1 MGTSQPNRILVHL
14 NPEYIS
20 KDNPGLMEEKEFREW
35 LDAQRR
41 SIDLELTDEGTWLHN
56 KTPFAH
62 HGLIGAFNRGIE
74 LHPDTKEPIVRIGT
88 TWCYFRSR
96 MSPFIVER
104 LIAKGTLL
112 QGVQLNTGEQLTLE
126 TITPV
131 YAIGKLSFSTTCGRT
146 LRMSRR
152 AQANI
157 APFLSQSR
165 NSYFLETEYGLRH
178 VNIED

>member
-1 MGTSQPNRILVHL
+1 
-14 NPEYIS
+14 
-20 KDNPGLMEEKEFREW
+20 MEEKEFQDW

-41 SIDLELTDEGTWLHN
+41 SIDLELTDEGAWLHN
-56 KTPFAH
+56 KIPFSH
-62 HGLIGAFNRGIE
+62 LRLIGAFNRGIE

-104 LIAKGTLL
+104 LIAKGPLL
-112 QGVQLNTGEQLTLE
+112 QAVQLNTGERLPLDSLT
-126 TITPV
+126 PM
-131 YAIGKLSFSTTCGRT
+131 YAIGKLSFLTTCGRT

-157 APFLSQSR
+157 APFLSQSSR
-165 NSYFLETEYGLRH
+165 SFYLETDHGLRE
-178 VNIED
+178 VNVAD

>member
-1 MGTSQPNRILVHL
+1 MGTSQANGILVHSR
-14 NPEYIS
+14 PQYIS
-20 KDNPGLMEEKEFREW
+20 KDNPGSMEEKEFQEW

-56 KTPFAH
+56 KIPFTH
-62 HGLIGAFNRGIE
+62 QRLIGAFNRGIE
-74 LHPDTKEPIVRIGT
+74 LHPNTKEPIVRIGT

-104 LIAKGTLL
+104 LIAKGSLL
-112 QGVQLNTGEQLTLE
+112 KTVQLNTGEQLPLKTL
-126 TITPV
+126 TPV
-131 YAIGKLSFSTTCGRT
+131 YAIGKLSFRTTCGRN

-157 APFLSQSR
+157 APFLSQS
-165 NSYFLETEYGLRH
+165 SSSFFLETYHGPRR
-178 VNIED
+178 VNVVD